1 MKLVSNQPAIQS
13 QNTGPMT
20 AEVLAECREKLLEKK
35 MQILNQSRS
44 MMQEYQSR
52 DKSGDEVDQS
62 VEVLAEQQFFSTQER
77 LRFQLMEIEYAL
89 ARIENGTFGI
99 CEETEEFIE
108 LERLRAIPWTRL
120 SIEGAEMR
128 EALEK
133 RFAR

>member
-1 MKLVSNQPAIQS
+1 MKLVSNQNESTGAI
-13 QNTGPMT
+13 TP
-20 AEVLAECREKLLEKK
+20 EVISECREKLLEKK
-35 MQILNQSRS
+35 IQIMNQSRS
-44 MMQEYQSR
+44 MMREYQNR

-77 LRFQLMEIEYAL
+77 LRFQLLEIEYAL

-99 CEETEEFIE
+99 CEETEEHIE